1 LDSAIG
7 GGLVP
12 SLLVRSGSNW
22 VPEKGIYVMQGG
34 SWQRKMGYVYVNGQW
49 VPLSSGIIYME
60 GYEAV
65 PLIATRNSE
74 VRVICEKR
82 SDHLYIWVVG
92 SLFEGGRGRFRTADP
107 IDLTPF
113 TQIRV
118 LWRSGGDQTVWND
131 SRLLVMDPASGVVV
145 REFSPE
151 EIVFDWREDV
161 LDISDLTGSYYVFV
175 QKYISGNNR
184 QGYLWVRQ
192 IYLV

>member
-22 VPEKGIYVMQGG
+22 VPEKGIHVMQGG

-49 VPLSSGIIYME
+49 VPLSSNAIYME

-65 PLIATRNSE
+65 PLIIFRNSTG
-74 VRVICEKR
+74 RVICERR
-82 SDHLYIWVVG
+82 SDHLYVWAVG
-92 SLFEGGRGRFRTADP
+92 SLFEGGRGEFRTANP

-113 TQIRV
+113 TQLRV
-118 LWRSGGDQTVWND
+118 LWRSSGHRTVWNN
-131 SRLLVMDPASGVVV
+131 LWVMDSAYRSV
-145 REFSPE
+145 RRFLREG
-151 EIVFDWREDV
+151 VFDWREDWI
-161 LDISDLTGSYYVFV
+161 DISDLTGSYNVAV
-175 QKYISGNNR
+175 GNAISGNNNQAELR
-184 QGYLWVRQ
+184 VRQ